1 MPMSATPRSPT
12 KPLHDRIAPPERDP
26 PNKPMHDP
34 PGDPTFEPPQPL
46 TEPTPNPAS
55 DPPPE
60 TPGDPPQMRGGW
72 RGLPSKHTG
81 GYGTWASP
89 ICFSV
94 ECRTLPQG
102 SARIDTALALD
113 ELVEGLQVRLV
124 CRHVAQGP
132 APLAPGSFVSPG
144 RVGGAPNDSAERVFP
159 IRHLQPLQAQS
170 PARPVNLPA
179 LRRPPGHQAVH
190 GGQVPIDRVPVAAG
204 LGVFPG
210 TAAGSRRVLSQAST
224 GRAGT

>member
-1 MPMSATPRSPT
+1 VPMSATPGSPT
-12 KPLHDRIAPPERDP
+12 KPLHDPIAPPERDP

-94 ECRTLPQG
+94 ECRTSPQG
-102 SARIDTALALD
+102 SAGVDATLAFD
-113 ELVEGLQVRLV
+113 EPFQRL
-124 CRHVAQGP
+124 
-132 APLAPGSFVSPG
+132 
-144 RVGGAPNDSAERVFP
+144 
-159 IRHLQPLQAQS
+159 
-170 PARPVNLPA
+170 RPY
-179 LRRPPGHQAVH
+179 
-190 GGQVPIDRVPVAAG
+190 
-204 LGVFPG
+204 
-210 TAAGSRRVLSQAST
+210 
-224 GRAGT
+224 